1 MQNCG
6 TLQLKQFTSVTL
18 DPCLAAAGSVRK
30 RVRSP
35 ELTPFSAILESRYIA
50 VDLFLVLTIAL
61 LAFVYDH

>member
-1 MQNCG
+1 M
-6 TLQLKQFTSVTL
+6 TL